1 MGEKVEPGN
10 GSSAHLVL
18 TLCRLYH
25 WRAARVHASEGPADM
40 KASLYTASGEG
51 LWLPAWTLM
60 TGGSHQC
67 WRVAQRPCGIN
78 QPPPAYHEAA
88 ALVQSK
94 LDVAPNAT
102 SCFKS
107 CPISFSLLGSMASS
121 NSQTHFDSESRTEK
135 HQFYKHHAVH
145 EGGGPVSLKGPA
157 NPQGCESEAERA
169 ETLNHKKKGV
179 CRQHLQGCLHGCL
192 KT

>member
-102 SCFKS
+102 SIALNRVLYPSLYLAAWQAPIHRHTLIRNLELKS
-107 CPISFSLLGSMASS
+107 TSSTNTMLFMRVEAQSASKV
-121 NSQTHFDSESRTEK
+121 QLTPR
-135 HQFYKHHAVH
+135 
-145 EGGGPVSLKGPA
+145 
-157 NPQGCESEAERA
+157 
-169 ETLNHKKKGV
+169 GV
-179 CRQHLQGCLHGCL
+179 KVKQRELRP
-192 KT
+192 